1 MFQGSMVAIVTPMQ
15 PDGKVDDEALSRL
28 IEFHIAEGTQG
39 IVAVG
44 TTGESA
50 TLSVEEHGWVIQRTI
65 NLVEGRVP
73 VIAGTGANAT
83 AEAIVLARHAKEA
96 GADATLS
103 VVPYYN
109 KPNQDGMYAHFSA
122 IADAVDVPMFL
133 YNVPGRTVVD
143 MLPETT
149 AKLSKHPNVVGI
161 KDAAGG
167 PARSK
172 ALLQQ
177 CEDGFLVFSG
187 EDETCCESLIAGG
200 HGFIS
205 VTANVA
211 PRLMRAMSDA
221 AIAGRAEEA
230 RAINAQLQALHDAM
244 FCEPSPCAAKWALGR
259 MGLMKDAIRLPLL
272 PLTEASH
279 DQVLSAMT
287 AADIVVAESA

>member
-15 PDGKVDDEALSRL
+15 SNGTVDDNALSRL
-28 IEFHIAEGTQG
+28 IEFHISEGTQG
-39 IVAVG
+39 IVSVG

-83 AEAIVLARHAKEA
+83 AEAIILAKHAKAA

-109 KPNQDGMYAHFSA
+109 KPSQAGMLAHFTA
-122 IADAVDVPMFL
+122 VADAVDVPMYL

-149 AKLSKHPNVVGI
+149 AALSRHANIVGI

-167 PARSK
+167 AARTK
-172 ALLQQ
+172 TLLEQ
-177 CEDGFLVFSG
+177 CVDDFVVLSG
-187 EDETCCESLIAGG
+187 EDDTCCESLLVGG

-205 VTANVA
+205 VTTNVA
-211 PRLMRAMSDA
+211 PRLMREMCDA
-221 AIAGRAEEA
+221 ARSGDAAKA
-230 RAINAQLQALHDAM
+230 REINAKLQLLHDAM
-244 FCEPSPCAAKWALGR
+244 FCEPSPCAAKWALEQ
-259 MGLMKDAIRLPLL
+259 MGLIDGTIRLPIL

-279 DQVLSAMT
+279 QRTLEALA
-287 AADIVVAESA
+287 AADVQVKS

>member
-15 PDGKVDDEALSRL
+15 PNGKVDDEALSRL
-28 IEFHIAEGTQG
+28 IEFHIAEGTEG
-39 IVAVG
+39 IVSVG

-83 AEAIVLARHAKEA
+83 AEAIVLAKKAKDA

-109 KPNQDGMYAHFSA
+109 KPNQAGMMAHFTA

-149 AKLSKHPNVVGI
+149 AQLSQHQNIVGI

-167 PARSK
+167 SARTK
-172 ALLQQ
+172 ALLEQ
-177 CEDGFLVFSG
+177 CVDGFSILSG
-187 EDETCCESLIAGG
+187 EDETCCESLLAGG

-211 PRLMRAMSDA
+211 PKLMRAMCDA
-221 AIAGRAEEA
+221 ARAGKAEEA
-230 RAINAQLQALHDAM
+230 RAINAQLQKLHDAM
-244 FCEPSPCAAKWALGR
+244 FCEPSPCAAKWALGQ
-259 MGLMKDAIRLPLL
+259 MGLIDPAIRLPIL
-272 PLTEASH
+272 PLTESSYE
-279 DQVLSAMT
+279 QVSEAMA
-287 AADIVVAESA
+287 AADIGVTA

>member
-1 MFQGSMVAIVTPMQ
+1 MFEGSMVAIVTPMQ
-15 PDGKVDDEALSRL
+15 PNGKVDDAALSRL
-28 IEFHIAEGTQG
+28 IEFHIAEGTQA
-39 IVAVG
+39 IVSVG

-83 AEAIVLARHAKEA
+83 AEAIVLAQKAKDA

-109 KPNQDGMYAHFSA
+109 KPNQAGMLAHFTA
-122 IADAVDVPMFL
+122 IADAVEVPMFL

-149 AKLSKHPNVVGI
+149 AELSKHRNIVGI

-167 PARSK
+167 PERTK
-172 ALLQQ
+172 ALLAA
-177 CEDGFLVFSG
+177 CESGFAVLSG
-187 EDETCCESLIAGG
+187 EDETCCASLLAGG

-211 PRLMRAMSDA
+211 PRLMRAMCD
-221 AIAGRAEEA
+221 AGRAGNAKEA
-230 RAINAQLQALHDAM
+230 LAINAQLQPLHDAM
-244 FCEPSPCAAKWALGR
+244 FCEPSPCAAKWALGQ
-259 MGLMKDAIRLPLL
+259 MGLIDDTIRLPIL
-272 PLTEASH
+272 PLTSASYE
-279 DQVLSAMT
+279 QVQSAMS
-287 AADIVVAESA
+287 AADIGVEA

>member
-1 MFQGSMVAIVTPMQ
+1 MFQGSMVAVVTPMQ
-15 PDGKVDDEALSRL
+15 SNGKVDGDALARL
-28 IEFHIAEGTQG
+28 IEFHISEGTQG
-39 IVAVG
+39 IISVG

-50 TLSVEEHGWVIQRTI
+50 TLSVNEHGEVIQRTI
-65 NLVEGRVP
+65 ELVAGRVP

-83 AEAIVLARHAKEA
+83 AEAIVLAQHAKDA

-109 KPNQDGMYAHFSA
+109 KPNQAGMLAHFSA
-122 IADAVDVPMFL
+122 IADAVEVPMFL

-143 MLPETT
+143 MLPETS
-149 AKLSKHPNVVGI
+149 AALSQHANIIGI

-167 PARSK
+167 PERTQ
-172 ALLQQ
+172 ALLDQ
-177 CEDGFLVFSG
+177 CAENFIVLSG

-211 PRLMRAMSDA
+211 PRLMRAMCDA
-221 AIAGRAEEA
+221 ARAGKLEEA
-230 RAINAQLQALHDAM
+230 RAINVQLQPLHDAM
-244 FCEPSPCAAKWALGR
+244 FCEPSPGAAKWALGR
-259 MGLMKDAIRLPLL
+259 MGLINDTIRLPIL

-279 DQVLSAMT
+279 SQVLSALA
-287 AADIVVAESA
+287 AADIQVTSW

>member
-15 PDGKVDDEALSRL
+15 PNGKVDDAALSRL
-28 IEFHIAEGTQG
+28 IEFHITEGTQG
-39 IVAVG
+39 IISVG

-83 AEAIVLARHAKEA
+83 AEAIVLAQHAKDA

-109 KPNQDGMYAHFSA
+109 KPNQAGMVAHFSA

-149 AKLSKHPNVVGI
+149 AVLSQHKNIVGI

-167 PARSK
+167 PERTK
-172 ALLQQ
+172 ALLDQ
-177 CEDGFLVFSG
+177 CVDGFSVLSG
-187 EDETCCESLIAGG
+187 EDETCCESLLAGG

-205 VTANVA
+205 VTANIA
-211 PRLMRAMSDA
+211 PRLMRAMCDA
-221 AIAGRAEEA
+221 ARAGNADEA
-230 RAINAQLQALHDAM
+230 RALNAQLQSLHDAM
-244 FCEPSPCAAKWALGR
+244 FCEPSPAAVKWALGR
-259 MGLMKDAIRLPLL
+259 MGLMDDTIRLPIL
-272 PLTEASH
+272 PLTEASYA
-279 DQVLSAMT
+279 QVLAALA
-287 AADIVVAESA
+287 AADVQVKS

>member
-1 MFQGSMVAIVTPMQ
+1 MFEGSMVAIVTPMQ
-15 PDGKVDDEALSRL
+15 PNGKVDDAALSRL
-28 IEFHIAEGTQG
+28 IEFHIAEGTQA
-39 IVAVG
+39 IVSVG

-83 AEAIVLARHAKEA
+83 AEAIVLAQKAKDA

-109 KPNQDGMYAHFSA
+109 KPNQAGMLAHFTA
-122 IADAVDVPMFL
+122 IADAVEVPMFL

-149 AKLSKHPNVVGI
+149 AELSKHRNIVGI

-167 PARSK
+167 PERTK
-172 ALLQQ
+172 ALLAA
-177 CEDGFLVFSG
+177 CESGFTVLSG
-187 EDETCCESLIAGG
+187 EDETCCASLLAGG

-211 PRLMRAMSDA
+211 PRLMRAMCD
-221 AIAGRAEEA
+221 AGRAGNAKEA
-230 RAINAQLQALHDAM
+230 LAINAQLQPLHDAM
-244 FCEPSPCAAKWALGR
+244 FCEPSPCAAKWALGQ
-259 MGLMKDAIRLPLL
+259 MGLIDDTIRLPIL
-272 PLTEASH
+272 PLTSASYE
-279 DQVLSAMT
+279 QVQSAMS
-287 AADIVVAESA
+287 AADIGVEA

>member
-15 PDGKVDDEALSRL
+15 PNGKVDDAALSRL

-39 IVAVG
+39 IISVG

-83 AEAIVLARHAKEA
+83 AEAIVLAQHAKDA

-109 KPNQDGMYAHFSA
+109 KPNQAGMVAHFSA

-149 AKLSKHPNVVGI
+149 AILSQHKNIVGI

-167 PARSK
+167 PERTK
-172 ALLQQ
+172 ALLEQ
-177 CEDGFLVFSG
+177 CADGFAVLSG
-187 EDETCCESLIAGG
+187 EDETCCESLLVGG

-205 VTANVA
+205 VTANIA
-211 PRLMRAMSDA
+211 PRLMRAMCDA
-221 AIAGRAEEA
+221 ARAGNADEA
-230 RAINAQLQALHDAM
+230 RALNAQLQALHDAM
-244 FCEPSPCAAKWALGR
+244 FCEPSPTAAKWALGR
-259 MGLMKDAIRLPLL
+259 MGLMDDTIRLPIL
-272 PLTEASH
+272 PLTDASYA
-279 DQVLSAMT
+279 QVLAALAT
-287 AADIVVAESA
+287 ADIQVKS